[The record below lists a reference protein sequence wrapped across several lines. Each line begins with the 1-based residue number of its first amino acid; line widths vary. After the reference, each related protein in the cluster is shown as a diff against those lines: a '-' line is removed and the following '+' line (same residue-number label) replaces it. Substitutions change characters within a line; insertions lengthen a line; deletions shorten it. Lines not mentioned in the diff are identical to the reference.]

1 MFRLWPKVDSVRRLK
16 SQRPET
22 QEEWMSFGILV
33 HRKTAVKTLS
43 KLTIFRFPLQLILWR
58 NLNFECLFWK
68 WEAAS
73 ERGTHFFSR
82 LFILA
87 FVWILLRAIVHVH
100 SEKPIIESPTF
111 WTKHYEA
118 FSLGKKISRVNARDS
133 KKRRRMFFQLSPK
146 RARSWSSL
154 TAWECCLEWVFLT
167 NFYAMSYYKWTKIK
181 RPK

>member
-118 FSLGKKISRVNARDS
+118 FSLGKKSAELMQWILKNVGECSFS
-133 KKRRRMFFQLSPK
+133 CLPK
-146 RARSWSSL
+146 GHDHDLALQRGSAVSS
-154 TAWECCLEWVFLT
+154 EC
-167 NFYAMSYYKWTKIK
+167 S
-181 RPK
+181 